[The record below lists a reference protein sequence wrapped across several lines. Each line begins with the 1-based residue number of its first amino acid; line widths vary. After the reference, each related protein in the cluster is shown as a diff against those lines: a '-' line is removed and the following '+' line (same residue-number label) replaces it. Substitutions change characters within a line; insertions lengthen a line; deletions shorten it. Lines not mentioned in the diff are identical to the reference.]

1 MYSLGEVS
9 VLDFGLLI
17 WLVLLSFI
25 IWKVYRLII
34 KVIPS
39 IEGDKRKNLIEKFD
53 EVTQALAEV
62 LKREQLLNKNI
73 KEFTLEGLEHI
84 QRVGILRYNPYGD
97 TGGDQSFSLALLS
110 GKGNGVLLTS
120 LHTRS
125 GTRVYAKEIVNGK
138 SKLQLAKEEQ
148 EVLSQAID
156 KKI

>member
-1 MYSLGEVS
+1 MYSLGGVS
-9 VLDFGLLI
+9 VLDFGILI
-17 WLVLLSFI
+17 WLVFLSLI
-25 IWKVYRLII
+25 IWKIYRLII
-34 KVIPS
+34 RVIPTL
-39 IEGDKRKNLIEKFD
+39 EGDKRKNLIEKFE
-53 EVTQALAEV
+53 EVNQALAEV

-110 GKGNGVLLTS
+110 GKGNGIILTS

-125 GTRVYAKEIVNGK
+125 GTRVYAKEIIEGK
-138 SKLQLAKEEQ
+138 SKLQLAKEEK
-148 EVLSQAID
+148 EVLSQALD